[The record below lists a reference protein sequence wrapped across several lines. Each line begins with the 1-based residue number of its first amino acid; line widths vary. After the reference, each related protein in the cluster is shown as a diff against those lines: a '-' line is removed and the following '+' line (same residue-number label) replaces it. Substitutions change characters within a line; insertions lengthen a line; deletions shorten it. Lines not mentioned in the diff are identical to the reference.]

1 VGADDRT
8 EMAKFWEQVRWYLP
22 PYLRSDEVLRVESRD
37 PDDLE
42 ISTVWWNGN
51 TEYIA
56 ALHRTAG
63 EDGEIQL
70 LLAKPGCGPGA
81 VCRRGLEPREVAR
94 SIEAAAL
101 RQFIDNLPGDDAGAL
116 RADDE
121 GIMWDEVPIA
131 SFTDRPLKRGMSRR
145 VWAPS
150 SSTPPTAFVEYATD
164 RLERSLLRAIVLK
177 SLDLVMRAGVYAAV
191 AQILSPRLAAI
202 DAPKGRLIIRVN
214 GGTGKVTRLGF
225 EVDPYVTAEIASY
238 GVRYSSLMDYHKTI
252 DEVTGR

>member
-1 VGADDRT
+1 MGADDRT
-8 EMAKFWEQVRWYLP
+8 ETAKIWEQVRWYLP

-51 TEYIA
+51 TEYFGT
-56 ALHRTAG
+56 LHRTAG
-63 EDGEIQL
+63 EGEIQL

-81 VCRRGLEPREVAR
+81 VCRRGLKPREVAR

-101 RQFIDNLPGDDAGAL
+101 RQVIDNLPGDDAGAL
-116 RADDE
+116 RVDDE
-121 GIMWDEVPIA
+121 GVMWDEVPIA
-131 SFTDRPLKRGMSRR
+131 SFTDM
-145 VWAPS
+145 
-150 SSTPPTAFVEYATD
+150 PPKWGDVEKGLGAFVEYATD
-164 RLERSLLRAIVLK
+164 RLERGLLRAIVLE
-177 SLDLVMRAGVYAAV
+177 SLDLVMRAGVDTAV
-191 AQILSPRLAAI
+191 AQILSPRMAAI
-202 DAPKGRLIIRVN
+202 DAPKGRLIIRVD
-214 GGTGKVTRLGF
+214 GGTGRVTRLGI

>member
-1 VGADDRT
+1 MGADDRT

-101 RQFIDNLPGDDAGAL
+101 RQVIDNLPGDDAGAL

-131 SFTDRPLKRGMSRR
+131 SFTDRPLKRGD
-145 VWAPS
+145 VEKGLG
-150 SSTPPTAFVEYATD
+150 AFVEYATD
-164 RLERSLLRAIVLK
+164 RLERSLLRAIVLE

>member
-1 VGADDRT
+1 MN
-8 EMAKFWEQVRWYLP
+8 EELAKFWERVRWYLP
-22 PYLRSDEVLRVESRD
+22 PYLRSEKVLRVETRD

-51 TEYIA
+51 TEYIGF
-56 ALHRTAG
+56 LRRTAG

-81 VCRRGLEPREVAR
+81 VCRRGPEPRAVAR
-94 SIEAAAL
+94 SIETEAL
-101 RQFIDNLPGDDAGAL
+101 RQVINNLPGDDVGAL
-116 RADDE
+116 RIGDK
-121 GIMWDEVPIA
+121 GIVWDEVPIA
-131 SFTDRPLKRGMSRR
+131 SFTDMTLKREDVEKGLG
-145 VWAPS
+145 
-150 SSTPPTAFVEYATD
+150 AFVEYAAD
-164 RLERSLLRAIVLK
+164 RLERSLLRAIVLE

-214 GGTGKVTRLGF
+214 GGTGRVTRLGF

-238 GVRYSSLMDYHKTI
+238 GVHYSSLMDYHKTI

>member
-1 VGADDRT
+1 MCADYRT
-8 EMAKFWEQVRWYLP
+8 EVTEFWEQVRWYLP

-37 PDDLE
+37 PYDLE

-51 TEYIA
+51 TEHIA

-81 VCRRGLEPREVAR
+81 VCRRGLKPREVAR

-101 RQFIDNLPGDDAGAL
+101 RQVIDNLPGDDAGAL

-131 SFTDRPLKRGMSRR
+131 SFTDMSLKGGD
-145 VWAPS
+145 VEKGLG
-150 SSTPPTAFVEYATD
+150 AFVEYATD
-164 RLERSLLRAIVLK
+164 RLERSLLRAIVLE
-177 SLDLVMRAGVYAAV
+177 SLDLVMRAGVDAAV
-191 AQILSPRLAAI
+191 AQILSPRMAAI
-202 DAPKGRLIIRVN
+202 DAPKGRLIIRIN
-214 GGTGKVTRLGF
+214 GGTGKVTRLGI
-225 EVDPYVTAEIASY
+225 ELDPYVTAEIASY
-238 GVRYSSLMDYHKTI
+238 GVHYSSLMDYHKTI

>member
-1 VGADDRT
+1 MDADDRT
-8 EMAKFWEQVRWYLP
+8 ETAKFWEQVRWYLP
-22 PYLRSDEVLRVESRD
+22 PYLRSDKVLRVESRD

-94 SIEAAAL
+94 SIETAAL
-101 RQFIDNLPGDDAGAL
+101 RQVIDNLPGDDAGAL
-116 RADDE
+116 RVDDE
-121 GIMWDEVPIA
+121 GVMWDEVPIT
-131 SFTDRPLKRGMSRR
+131 SFTDMPLKRGD
-145 VWAPS
+145 VEKGLG
-150 SSTPPTAFVEYATD
+150 AFVEYATD
-164 RLERSLLRAIVLK
+164 RLERSLLRAIVLE
-177 SLDLVMRAGVYAAV
+177 SLDLIMRVGVDTAT
-191 AQILSPRLAAI
+191 AQILSPRMAAI
-202 DAPKGRLIIRVN
+202 DAPKGRLIIRVD
-214 GGTGKVTRLGF
+214 GGTGRVIRLGI

>member
-1 VGADDRT
+1 MDADDRT
-8 EMAKFWEQVRWYLP
+8 EVTKFWEQVRWYLP
-22 PYLRSDEVLRVESRD
+22 PYLRDKRVLLTEARS

-51 TEYIA
+51 TEYIG

-63 EDGEIQL
+63 EGGEIQL

-94 SIEAAAL
+94 SVEATVL
-101 RQFIDNLPGDDAGAL
+101 RQVIDNLPGDDAGAL
-116 RADDE
+116 RVDDE
-121 GIMWDEVPIA
+121 GVMWDEVPIA
-131 SFTDRPLKRGMSRR
+131 SFTDMPLKRGDFEKGLG
-145 VWAPS
+145 
-150 SSTPPTAFVEYATD
+150 AFVEYAAD
-164 RLERSLLRAIVLK
+164 RLERSLLRAIVLE
-177 SLDLVMRAGVYAAV
+177 SLDLVMRAGVDTAT
-191 AQILSPRLAAI
+191 AQILGPRMAAI
-202 DAPKGRLIIRVN
+202 DAPKGRLIIRVD
-214 GGTGKVTRLGF
+214 GGTGRVTRLGI

>member
-1 VGADDRT
+1 MCADYRT
-8 EMAKFWEQVRWYLP
+8 ETAKIWEQVRWHLP
-22 PYLRSDEVLRVESRD
+22 PYLRSDEVLLAEARD

-94 SIEAAAL
+94 SVEATAL
-101 RQFIDNLPGDDAGAL
+101 RQVIDNLPGDDAGAL

-131 SFTDRPLKRGMSRR
+131 SFTDMSLKRGD
-145 VWAPS
+145 VEKGLG
-150 SSTPPTAFVEYATD
+150 AFVEYATD
-164 RLERSLLRAIVLK
+164 RLERSLLRAIVLE
-177 SLDLVMRAGVYAAV
+177 SLDLIMRAGVDTATT
-191 AQILSPRLAAI
+191 QILGSRTAAI

-214 GGTGKVTRLGF
+214 GGTGRVTRLGI